1 MAKSARDDGNRKWLI
16 RSAVAIGVLAAGY
29 FAWGAFGPKQTEA
42 DRILADVREVPVEQ
56 RFEKMREFREQEQ
69 DLPEE
74 EREKLHEGMRDM
86 MMEEMSKRI
95 DEYENAPEDQ
105 KVAVLDKQI
114 DEFVAMRERWRADA
128 ERRRAEGGDDGDR
141 GPRGDGPPGGDRQR
155 GGDAA
160 GNGGG
165 GSGGSG
171 GNATA
176 GGGGGPSGGD
186 GARAEGRG
194 GRAGGR
200 GGQQT
205 IEQRKRRMEG
215 TNPDRMA
222 RMMRYFTKVRERAA
236 ERGIDMG
243 GRGPG
248 GGGGP
253 RG

>member
-1 MAKSARDDGNRKWLI
+1 MAKSARDDGKRKWLI
-16 RSAVAIGVLAAGY
+16 GSVVAVVILAAGY
-29 FAWGAFGPKQTEA
+29 FAWGAFVPKQTEA
-42 DRILADVREVPVEQ
+42 DRILADVREVPVDQ
-56 RFEKMREFREQEQ
+56 RFEKMRELRKQER

-74 EREKLHEGMRDM
+74 EREKVREGMHEM
-86 MMEEMSKRI
+86 MAEEISKRI

-114 DEFVAMRERWRADA
+114 DEFVAMRERWRAEA
-128 ERRRAEGGDDGDR
+128 EQRRAEGGEDGDR
-141 GPRGDGPPGGDRQR
+141 GPRGDGPPGGDR
-155 GGDAA
+155 GGDAT
-160 GNGGG
+160 G

-171 GNATA
+171 GTGGNAAA
-176 GGGGGPSGGD
+176 GSGGGPSGGD

-243 GRGPG
+243 GPGGRGPG